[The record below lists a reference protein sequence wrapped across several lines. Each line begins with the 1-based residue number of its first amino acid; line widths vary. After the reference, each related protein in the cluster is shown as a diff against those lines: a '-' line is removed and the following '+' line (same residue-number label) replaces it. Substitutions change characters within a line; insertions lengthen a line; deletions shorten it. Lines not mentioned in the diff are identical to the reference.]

1 MRISDIIKNKA
12 LKTLFSTLAK
22 CAMEHFL
29 QFVVFKIRIYLEADD
44 LTILSCMHKGHFSS
58 ARKQFYLKSEKI
70 QVFRC
75 V

>member
-1 MRISDIIKNKA
+1 
-12 LKTLFSTLAK
+12 
-22 CAMEHFL
+22 MEHFL

-70 QVFRC
+70 EVCIQMC
-75 V
+75 LKKKSKLQK